1 MLRFTICVLLF
12 ASFTLAGSRAGA
24 QEPATA
30 APSQKTAP
38 KAAKPPENDKAAPP
52 ATDASQA
59 PRKSSAEENP
69 FPEEQSKDAAKQVE
83 EGKAPPLPADL
94 AGDVTP
100 APRPDA
106 TDTDPGVDGV
116 SSSRTR
122 LEGLDENDP
131 DAKRKEQPKVSEPVH
146 NSQMSA
152 KDVSIAKMY
161 FQNENY
167 RGAYIRYKEALSLDP
182 ENADAA
188 FGVAESAR
196 RLNQTQEAIDN
207 YQLCL
212 KIDPDGPRAKAARKA
227 LNGLSAASTH

>member
-1 MLRFTICVLLF
+1 MLRFAICVVVFVFL
-12 ASFTLAGSRAGA
+12 TLARPLAVA
-24 QEPATA
+24 QEPSPATPA
-30 APSQKTAP
+30 QKPAS
-38 KAAKPPENDKAAPP
+38 KSPEPDKAAPP
-52 ATDASQA
+52 TTDSSQA
-59 PRKSSAEENP
+59 PKKSSADENP

-94 AGDVTP
+94 AGDTTP
-100 APRPDA
+100 APRPDSA
-106 TDTDPGVDGV
+106 DTAPGEDGL

-122 LEGLDENDP
+122 LEGLDETDP
-131 DAKRKEQPKVSEPVH
+131 DAKRKEQPKISEPVH
-146 NSQMSA
+146 NSQLSA

-196 RLNQTQEAIDN
+196 RLNQTQEAIEN

-212 KIDPDGPRAKAARKA
+212 KIDPDGPKAKAARKA
-227 LNGLSAASTH
+227 LNSLSAAAVH

>member
-1 MLRFTICVLLF
+1 MRFAISILLF
-12 ASFTLAGSRAGA
+12 ACFTLAGSRAGA
-24 QEPATA
+24 QEQSPTAPAQKSA
-30 APSQKTAP
+30 AKTA
-38 KAAKPPENDKAAPP
+38 KSPENDKAAPP
-52 ATDASQA
+52 ATDTSQA
-59 PRKSSAEENP
+59 PKKSTAEENP

-94 AGDVTP
+94 GGDGTP
-100 APRPDA
+100 APRPDSPDSA
-106 TDTDPGVDGV
+106 QGTDGV

-131 DAKRKEQPKVSEPVH
+131 DAKRTEQPKVSEPVH

-188 FGVAESAR
+188 FGVAESSR

-227 LNGLSAASTH
+227 LNSLSAAASH

>member
-1 MLRFTICVLLF
+1 MRFTICVVLF
-12 ASFTLAGSRAGA
+12 AGFTLAGA
-24 QEPATA
+24 QEQTPPAPAQKSA
-30 APSQKTAP
+30 AKTA
-38 KAAKPPENDKAAPP
+38 KSPENDKAAPQP
-52 ATDASQA
+52 ATDANQA
-59 PRKSSAEENP
+59 PKKSSAEENP

-83 EGKAPPLPADL
+83 EGKSPPLPADL
-94 AGDVTP
+94 GGDVTP
-100 APRPDA
+100 APRPDSP
-106 TDTDPGVDGV
+106 DTWHGDDGV

-122 LEGLDENDP
+122 LEGLDDNDP
-131 DAKRKEQPKVSEPVH
+131 DAKRKEQAKVAEPVH

-188 FGVAESAR
+188 FGIAESAR

-227 LNGLSAASTH
+227 LNGLSAAATH